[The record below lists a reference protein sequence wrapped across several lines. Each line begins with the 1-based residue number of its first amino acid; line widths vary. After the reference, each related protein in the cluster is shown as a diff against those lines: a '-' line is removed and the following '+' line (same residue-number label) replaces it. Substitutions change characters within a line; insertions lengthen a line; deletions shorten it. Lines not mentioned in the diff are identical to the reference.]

1 MIGPRLHDSSVLTND
16 SKANDDTVEEAVLDE
31 MMLLTPGKRL
41 GFCFE
46 SVVGRTRS
54 ALNLGAFLI

>member
-31 MMLLTPGKRL
+31 MMLLTPGKDWAFVL
-41 GFCFE
+41 KALSEGAE
-46 SVVGRTRS
+46 TR
-54 ALNLGAFLI
+54 